1 MKLLAIDSNS
11 ILNRAF
17 YGIKLL
23 STPEGVYTNA
33 LVGFLNILHKLTTDI
48 QPDAIAFA
56 FDLKGPTF
64 RHQMYDGY
72 KAQRK
77 GMPEELAQQ
86 LPRIKEIL
94 TLMGYPILEV
104 QGYEG
109 DDILGTLAAHCGRE
123 DRCIIATGDRDSLQL
138 VRDNVTVLLATTKAG
153 GAMYTA
159 MTPDAIMDQYGV
171 APRQLIDVKALMG
184 DSSDNIPGVAGI
196 GEKTALSLI
205 INNQTL
211 DTIYNNLETIQVT
224 PSVRAKLQKGRESA
238 YMSRDLARIRCDVPL
253 PMTME
258 ELAPKPMREGELYD
272 LLASLHMMKHIEKL
286 GLRPGNSAR
295 LHQLQAEAPV
305 YALAAGGELPAWGE
319 KPLCI
324 AAEYE
329 EERITQLAVACEKT
343 VTLWNDP
350 DQALVEAI
358 CALPGEKY
366 TEDCKALF
374 RAVLPAKLENVTFD
388 TRLAGYLLA
397 PDANDYTV
405 PRLAEECALPT
416 PVVEGEEVPEVAV
429 RAALLAGLCPKMKQR
444 LEENDQL
451 KLLGEIEIPL
461 AQVLADMERLGFA
474 IDCEALTAFGQ
485 ELDVEIERLQTAIYL
500 AAGGEFNINS
510 PKQLGEVLFERL
522 GLPARKKTKN
532 GYSTNAEVLE
542 SLSSYHPIVEN
553 VLEYRKYTKL
563 RSTYVEGLG
572 KAIGPDGRIHSVF
585 NQTETRTGRIS
596 SAEPNLQNIPVRT
609 ELGAKMREFFHARPG
624 WVLVDADYSQIELR
638 VLAAIA
644 NDDKMLEAFA
654 AGQDIHTN
662 TAAQVFGMPVE
673 FVTPLMRTQAK
684 AVNFGI
690 VYGIGAFS
698 LSKDI
703 GVSVSE
709 ADRYIKNYLKTYE
722 GVGRYMEKT
731 VADAKECGYITTLF
745 GRRRYL
751 PELKSSNFNLRSFGE
766 RVAMNAPIQGTAAD
780 IIKIAMIRV
789 FERLKREELEAQL
802 ILQVHDELIV
812 EAPESEAAH
821 VAEILREE
829 MEGAAQL
836 KVKLEADTGIGKTWG
851 EAH

>member
-23 STPEGVYTNA
+23 TTPDGVYTNA
-33 LVGFLNILHKLTTDI
+33 LVGFLNILHKLLADLK
-48 QPDAIAFA
+48 PDCVAFA

-64 RHQMYDGY
+64 RHRMYDGY

-77 GMPEELAQQ
+77 GMPAELAQQ

-109 DDILGTLAAHCGRE
+109 DDILGTLAARCGAGDE
-123 DRCIIATGDRDSLQL
+123 CVIATGDRDSLQL

-159 MTPDAIMDQYGV
+159 MTPGAIMEQYGV
-171 APRQLIDVKALMG
+171 QPRQLIDVKALMG
-184 DSSDNIPGVAGI
+184 DSSDNIPGVAGV

-205 INNQTL
+205 HENGTL
-211 DTIYNNLETIQVT
+211 DAIYENLETIKLT
-224 PSVRAKLQKGRESA
+224 PSVRTKLQNGKDSA
-238 YMSRDLARIRCDVPL
+238 FMSRDLATICCDVPL
-253 PMTME
+253 PLTME

-272 LLASLHMMKHIEKL
+272 LLAGLRMMKHIEKL
-286 GLRPGNSAR
+286 GLKPSNSAK
-295 LHQLQAEAPV
+295 QQTLQAEAPV
-305 YALAAGGELPAWGE
+305 FTLAADGELPVWSGH
-319 KPLCI
+319 PLSV

-329 EERITQLAVACEKT
+329 GERVTLLAVADGPT
-343 VTLWNDP
+343 VYLWNHP
-350 DQALVEAI
+350 EPQLVQQI
-358 CALPGEKY
+358 CAMPNPKY
-366 TEDCKALF
+366 TEDCKALY
-374 RAVLPAKLENVTFD
+374 RALLPAELCNVAFD
-388 TRLAGYLLA
+388 ARLAGYLLA
-397 PDANDYTV
+397 PDANDYGV
-405 PRLAEECALPT
+405 LRLAEECSLPT
-416 PVVEGEEVPEVAV
+416 PVVEGEEVPQAAL
-429 RAALLAGLCPKMKQR
+429 RAALLPALVQSQKSR
-444 LEENDQL
+444 LEENGQL
-451 KLLGEIEIPL
+451 KLLDEIEIPL
-461 AQVLADMERLGFA
+461 AKVLADMERLGFA
-474 IDCEALTAFGQ
+474 IDRESLSAFGA
-485 ELDVEIERLQTAIYL
+485 ELDIEIERLQTAIYQ

-522 GLPARKKTKN
+522 GLPTRKKTKS

-553 VLEYRKYTKL
+553 VLEYRKCTKL

-572 KAIGPDGRIHSVF
+572 KAIGEDGRIHSVF

-609 ELGAKMREFFHARPG
+609 QLGAKMRGFFHAKPG
-624 WVLVDADYSQIELR
+624 WLLVDADYSQIELR

-644 NDDKMLEAFA
+644 NDAKMLEAFA
-654 AGQDIHTN
+654 TGQDIHTN

-703 GVSVSE
+703 NVSVAE
-709 ADRYIKNYLKTYE
+709 ADRYIKNYLRTYE
-722 GVGRYMEKT
+722 GVAAYMEKT
-731 VADAKECGYITTLF
+731 VADANANGYITTLF

-751 PELKSSNFNLRSFGE
+751 PELKSTNHNLRSFGE

-789 FERLKREELEAQL
+789 YDRLKREGLQAQL
-802 ILQVHDELIV
+802 ILQVHDELMV
-812 EAPESEAAH
+812 EAPEAEADR
-821 VAEILREE
+821 VALILKEE
-829 MEGAAQL
+829 MEGAARL
-836 KVKLEADTGIGKTWG
+836 AVKLEADVGVGKTWG

>member
-23 STPEGVYTNA
+23 STPDGIYTNA
-33 LVGFLNILHKLTTDI
+33 LVGFLNILHKLMADVK
-48 QPDAIAFA
+48 PDCVAFA

-64 RHQMYDGY
+64 RHKMYDGY

-77 GMPEELAQQ
+77 GMPAELAQQ

-109 DDILGTLAAHCGRE
+109 DDILGTLAANCGE
-123 DRCIIATGDRDSLQL
+123 GDQCVIATGDRDSLQL
-138 VRDNVTVLLATTKAG
+138 VRENVTVLLATTKAG

-159 MTPDAIMDQYGV
+159 MTPEAIQEQYGI
-171 APRQLIDVKALMG
+171 APHQLIDVKALMG
-184 DSSDNIPGVAGI
+184 DSSDNIPGVAGV

-205 INNQTL
+205 QNNGTL
-211 DTIYNNLETIQVT
+211 DAIYENIENIGLT
-224 PSVRAKLQKGRESA
+224 PGVRNKLQNGKDSA
-238 YMSRDLARIRCDVPL
+238 YMSRDLATIRCDVPL

-258 ELAPKPMREGELYD
+258 ELAPRPMQEGELYD
-272 LLASLHMMKHIEKL
+272 LLVSLHMMKHIEKL
-286 GLRPGNSAR
+286 GLKPSDSAK
-295 LHQLQAEAPV
+295 QQTLQAEAPV
-305 YALAAGGELPAWGE
+305 FTLGVDRPLPDWGKATLAV
-319 KPLCI
+319 
-324 AAEYE
+324 AAEYGQQG
-329 EERITQLAVACEKT
+329 IDVLAVAADGT
-343 VTLWNDP
+343 VALWNNP
-350 DQALVEAI
+350 APELVQAV
-358 CALPGEKY
+358 CALPNAKI
-366 TEDCKALF
+366 TEDCKALY
-374 RAVLPAKLENVTFD
+374 RAVLPCNLSNVSFD

-397 PDANDYTV
+397 PDANDYSV
-405 PRLAEECALPT
+405 LRLAEECSLPT
-416 PVVEGEEVPEVAV
+416 PVLEGETPPEAAL
-429 RAALLAGLCPKMKQR
+429 RAAQLAALAEHQKKR

-461 AQVLADMERLGFA
+461 AKVLADMERLGFA
-474 IDCEALTAFGQ
+474 IDRESLTAFGK

-500 AAGGEFNINS
+500 SAGGEFNINS

-522 GLPARKKTKN
+522 GLPTRKKTKS

-572 KAIGPDGRIHSVF
+572 KAIGEDGRIHSVF

-609 ELGAKMREFFHARPG
+609 ELGAKMRGFFHAKPG

-644 NDDKMLEAFA
+644 NDTKMLEAFA
-654 AGQDIHTN
+654 TGQDIHTN

-703 GVSVSE
+703 NVSVAE

-722 GVGRYMEKT
+722 GVAQYMEKT
-731 VADAKECGYITTLF
+731 VADANRCGYITTLF

-751 PELKSSNFNLRSFGE
+751 PELKSSNHNLRAFGE

-789 FERLKREELEAQL
+789 YDRLKKEGLQAQL

-812 EAPESEAAH
+812 EAPEAEAAR
-821 VAEILREE
+821 VTEILKQE
-829 MEGAAQL
+829 MEGAVQL
-836 KVKLEADTGIGKTWG
+836 AVKLEVDAGSGKTWG